1 MADYR
6 AIMRQLVQ
14 GRSYSEIVAS
24 LNCSRRGI
32 SAVNKVLAGHGLTTV
47 SQVEAVTDQQLLD
60 WFPDGRS
67 RVSELYESPAFD
79 VVLKRM

>member
-1 MADYR
+1 MADYW

-32 SAVNKVLAGHGLTTV
+32 SAVSKVLAGHGLMTV
-47 SQVEAVTDQQLLD
+47 AQVEEVTDQRLND

-67 RVSELYESPAFD
+67 KVSEL
-79 VVLKRM
+79 